1 MMTDINALLDAYRNV
16 ILSCNELGL
25 FQSSSVGLQ
34 REWKRKEL
42 AAREAIVKAC
52 EEKEKADDSRRTEP
66 ED

>member
-1 MMTDINALLDAYRNV
+1 MTDLNALLDAYLDV

-42 AAREAIVKAC
+42 AAREAIVVYVK
-52 EEKEKADDSRRTEP
+52 EVEGEKS
-66 ED
+66 

>member
-1 MMTDINALLDAYRNV
+1 MSDIDALLDAYRDV

-42 AAREAIVKAC
+42 AAREAIVAYVK
-52 EEKEKADDSRRTEP
+52 EVEGEKS
-66 ED
+66 